1 MLYETISCRIEDST
15 LLDVKNAI
23 KDYVTKHGYREAT
36 YGVFGLQKSA
46 YRWERAS
53 VDFDGRCVFNES
65 DEAIRV
71 RVIGV
76 GYWNDE
82 AERFKGVDLI
92 EAFCEE
98 YNVDKN
104 LWYWGE
110 L

>member
-1 MLYETISCRIEDST
+1 MLYETNLYRIDDGT
-15 LLDVKNAI
+15 LFDVKNAI
-23 KDYVTKHGYREAT
+23 KNYVTKHGYRGAI
-36 YGVFGLQKSA
+36 YGIFGLQKSA

-53 VDFDGRCVFNES
+53 VDFDGQCVFNGSNE
-65 DEAIRV
+65 EIRV
-71 RVIGV
+71 RVIGI
-76 GYWNDE
+76 GYWDDE